1 MAKIILLT
9 RVVRVSLSRSLNNL
23 LLGCFLLSAIDLVA
37 VETSSKQRGSITRE
51 EEGKRGGALQ
61 TCEPSMSRS
70 VYEIFSK
77 IFQGSTFSAN
87 KSVRSSN

>member
-51 EEGKRGGALQ
+51 EEGKSQ
-61 TCEPSMSRS
+61 TPLAE
-70 VYEIFSK
+70 
-77 IFQGSTFSAN
+77 GWGTAN
-87 KSVRSSN
+87 L